1 MMKKLPRYFLIFILL
16 LAVTNS
22 FSQANIT
29 IIASAEKIPIATVS
43 AAAAGDRTFSVPFSY
58 TSDATINTLT
68 VELEFVAFG
77 GNGPSTFPIPGS
89 AATFT
94 NLPAA
99 TNAPLMATLTF
110 PSDNPITDAVTSD
123 VWTISS
129 TGGTAAGSDLSV
141 TGAGPNAGYR
151 VKFTTDNDLN
161 TITGEPTSGGGG
173 DFPLNAS
180 GPVSNVEFRDLN
192 ITQITDVAAPPS
204 FIRIE
209 NITNA
214 ASGGVSGNPI
224 ASVTRGQT
232 FPVEFTY
239 SSNVDISELTVN
251 LEVVG
256 FNGAFREFPLPG
268 TEVVL
273 TNLVAGDNLTAT
285 AMLTFPTTANVT
297 AGNGDIWTLDPSQVN
312 DDGNPRDNDPIAL
325 RNNVGSASTNY
336 RIQFTIGSGQAFSNP
351 NNGSGIRLDTFIS
364 VVNEAPATNQLILDG
379 TPNSFESTTSIPN
392 FDIMYEADRA
402 VDITVEVF
410 ANDGMG
416 NPTGVSLGGVT
427 LSNQPITTGLSTVP
441 STLTFAT
448 ALSPGDYLF
457 TGSYV
462 DTGTMANEVVASNIE
477 FTVTPVK
484 ELILDSDTT
493 TFVSATSFPDF
504 DISYQSD
511 EPVNI
516 FVEIKADDGM
526 GNPTGA
532 ALGGV
537 TLNNQAAT
545 TGSAVV
551 VNTTVGIFGMP
562 ALPLPPGDYLFTGAY
577 FPTAG
582 GAGVVADNIAFT
594 VTPVPV
600 RELILDSDTTTFVS
614 ATSFPDFDV
623 SYQSDVAVDIF
634 VEIKADDG
642 MGNPTGSALGGVT
655 LSNQP
660 ATSGSATVVNTS
672 VGVFGMAPIPPL
684 PPGNYFFTGA
694 SFGTGGGPRIA
705 DATNVPFTVT
715 AAPVSQLVLDST
727 PTTFVTTASIP
738 NFEIMYD
745 ADRAVD
751 ITVAVFAN
759 DGMGAPTGA
768 SLGGVVVT
776 NQPATTGLSTIT
788 STLTFASALP
798 PGDYLFTGS
807 FVDTGS
813 TANQV
818 DATNVAFTVTATPAP
833 VANITIIASAEA
845 IPITTVSASAT
856 GDRTFN
862 VPFTYTSDEA
872 IGTLTVELEFVAFG
886 PSGPS
891 TFPIPGSAA
900 TFTNL
905 PAATDAPL
913 MATITFPSD
922 NPITDA
928 DTGNIWTISATGGTA
943 TESDLSVVGAG
954 PNTGYRVKFTTDNDL
969 NTITGTPTSGG
980 GGDFPLN
987 ASGPISNVEFR
998 DLDILEIT
1006 DVAAPPVTDVIRIES
1021 ITNAATNGVAA
1032 IPIASVTRGQTFPVE
1047 FTYTSSVDIAELTVN
1062 LEVVGF
1068 NGPFREFPLPG
1079 TEAVL
1084 TNLVA
1089 GDNLTATAMLTFP
1102 ATAEVT
1108 AGNGD
1113 IWTLDPSQVNDDG
1126 NPRDNDP
1133 IALRNN
1139 VGSMLTNYRIQF
1151 TIGAGQTFSNPNNA
1165 GGIRLD
1171 TFISTVNDAPSGGNQ
1186 IILDGDPN
1194 SFESTTSIPNFD
1206 ISYEAAGAVD
1216 IYVEVKANDGTGM
1229 PTGASLGGV
1238 VVLNQPATTGLST
1251 ITSTL
1256 TFATALPPGDYLFTG
1271 AYFDAGGFAN
1281 KVSAADVPFTV
1292 TAATSG
1298 QIVLDGDPS
1307 TFIST
1312 TSISD
1317 FEISYEAA
1325 GAVDIYVEVKADD
1338 GSGIP
1343 SGASLGG
1350 VVVLNQPATTGL
1362 STITSTL
1369 TFATALPP
1377 GNYFFTGAYFDAGGF
1392 ANKVSATDVP
1402 FTVTAGPV
1410 NQLVLDSSPTSFVS
1424 TASIPNFDISYEAE
1438 GAVDIY
1444 IEVKADDGTGM
1455 PTGASL
1461 GGVVV
1466 LNQPATTGL
1475 STITSTLS
1483 FATPLPP
1490 GNYLF
1495 TGAYFDAGGFENRID
1510 AMDVSFTVSA
1520 APASRIS
1527 LEGNRTSFT
1536 STTSISNF
1544 RLAYQSP
1551 RAVDIYVEVRANDG
1565 TGMPTGDALGGVTLL
1580 NQAATGLSA
1589 ISLTLS
1595 FADPLL
1601 PGDYLFIAN
1610 YFDAGTFD
1618 NRVDAVSVPF
1628 TVIRTGIISD
1638 DPALFSPN
1646 PAKDIIRINN
1656 EMEVATY
1663 QVVSTSGILIME
1675 GRAEETIDISD
1686 LATGIYFLVTDK
1698 GTAKF
1703 VKI

>member
-1 MMKKLPRYFLIFILL
+1 M
-16 LAVTNS
+16 
-22 FSQANIT
+22 
-29 IIASAEKIPIATVS
+29 EK
-43 AAAAGDRTFSVPFSY
+43 F
-58 TSDATINTLT
+58 
-68 VELEFVAFG
+68 
-77 GNGPSTFPIPGS
+77 
-89 AATFT
+89 
-94 NLPAA
+94 
-99 TNAPLMATLTF
+99 
-110 PSDNPITDAVTSD
+110 
-123 VWTISS
+123 
-129 TGGTAAGSDLSV
+129 
-141 TGAGPNAGYR
+141 
-151 VKFTTDNDLN
+151 
-161 TITGEPTSGGGG
+161 
-173 DFPLNAS
+173 
-180 GPVSNVEFRDLN
+180 
-192 ITQITDVAAPPS
+192 
-204 FIRIE
+204 
-209 NITNA
+209 
-214 ASGGVSGNPI
+214 
-224 ASVTRGQT
+224 VTRICLSLMFLLTTNIVLGQ
-232 FPVEFTY
+232 
-239 SSNVDISELTVN
+239 SIS
-251 LEVVG
+251 
-256 FNGAFREFPLPG
+256 
-268 TEVVL
+268 
-273 TNLVAGDNLTAT
+273 
-285 AMLTFPTTANVT
+285 
-297 AGNGDIWTLDPSQVN
+297 
-312 DDGNPRDNDPIAL
+312 
-325 RNNVGSASTNY
+325 
-336 RIQFTIGSGQAFSNP
+336 
-351 NNGSGIRLDTFIS
+351 
-364 VVNEAPATNQLILDG
+364 LDG
-379 TPNSFESTTSIPN
+379 DPNSFVSTTSIPN
-392 FDIMYEADRA
+392 FEIMYEAAGA
-402 VDITVEVF
+402 VDIYIEVK
-410 ANDGMG
+410 ANDGAGM
-416 NPTGVSLGGVT
+416 PTGPSLGGVVA
-427 LSNQPITTGLSTVP
+427 LNQPATTGVSTIVR
-441 STLTFAT
+441 TLTFGT
-448 ALSPGDYLF
+448 AIPPGNYLF
-457 TGSYV
+457 TGAYFDAGGFV
-462 DTGTMANEVVASNIE
+462 NKVAAPDVP
-477 FTVTPVK
+477 FTVTAAPVR

-493 TFVSATSFPDF
+493 TFVSASSFPDF
-504 DISYQSD
+504 DIAYQSD
-511 EPVNI
+511 VAVDI
-516 FVEIKADDGM
+516 YVEIKADDGM

-537 TLNNQAAT
+537 TLRNQAAT
-545 TGSAVV
+545 TGSPVVINSTVRVFGAVPV
-551 VNTTVGIFGMP
+551 P
-562 ALPLPPGDYLFTGAY
+562 PLPPGDYLFTGAY
-577 FPTAG
+577 FDAG
-582 GAGVVADNIAFT
+582 GFTNQISAANIPFT
-594 VTPVPV
+594 VTPPPV

-660 ATSGSATVVNTS
+660 ATTGSVTVVNTS

-705 DATNVPFTVT
+705 DATNVPFIVT
-715 AAPVSQLVLDST
+715 AAPVSQLVLDGD
-727 PTTFVTTASIP
+727 PTSFVTTASIP
-738 NFEIMYD
+738 NFEIMYEAD
-745 ADRAVD
+745 RAVDITVAVFANDGMGAPTGASLGGVVVTNQPATTGLSTITSTLTFASALPPGDYLFTGSFVDTGSTANQVDATNVPFTVTAAPVSQLVLDGDPTSFVTTASIPNFEIMYEADRAVD

-1068 NGPFREFPLPG
+1068 NGAFREFPLPG

-1139 VGSMLTNYRIQF
+1139 VGSTLTNYRIQF

-1343 SGASLGG
+1343 TGASLGG

>member
-1 MMKKLPRYFLIFILL
+1 M
-16 LAVTNS
+16 
-22 FSQANIT
+22 
-29 IIASAEKIPIATVS
+29 EK
-43 AAAAGDRTFSVPFSY
+43 F
-58 TSDATINTLT
+58 
-68 VELEFVAFG
+68 
-77 GNGPSTFPIPGS
+77 
-89 AATFT
+89 
-94 NLPAA
+94 
-99 TNAPLMATLTF
+99 
-110 PSDNPITDAVTSD
+110 
-123 VWTISS
+123 
-129 TGGTAAGSDLSV
+129 
-141 TGAGPNAGYR
+141 
-151 VKFTTDNDLN
+151 
-161 TITGEPTSGGGG
+161 
-173 DFPLNAS
+173 
-180 GPVSNVEFRDLN
+180 
-192 ITQITDVAAPPS
+192 
-204 FIRIE
+204 
-209 NITNA
+209 
-214 ASGGVSGNPI
+214 
-224 ASVTRGQT
+224 VTRICLSLMFLLTTNIVLGQ
-232 FPVEFTY
+232 
-239 SSNVDISELTVN
+239 SIS
-251 LEVVG
+251 
-256 FNGAFREFPLPG
+256 
-268 TEVVL
+268 
-273 TNLVAGDNLTAT
+273 
-285 AMLTFPTTANVT
+285 
-297 AGNGDIWTLDPSQVN
+297 
-312 DDGNPRDNDPIAL
+312 
-325 RNNVGSASTNY
+325 
-336 RIQFTIGSGQAFSNP
+336 
-351 NNGSGIRLDTFIS
+351 
-364 VVNEAPATNQLILDG
+364 LDG
-379 TPNSFESTTSIPN
+379 DPNSFVSTTSIPN
-392 FDIMYEADRA
+392 FEIMYEAAGA
-402 VDITVEVF
+402 VDIYIEVK
-410 ANDGMG
+410 ANDGAGM
-416 NPTGVSLGGVT
+416 PTGPSLGGVVA
-427 LSNQPITTGLSTVP
+427 LNQPATTGVSTIVR
-441 STLTFAT
+441 TLTFGT
-448 ALSPGDYLF
+448 AIPPGNYLF
-457 TGSYV
+457 TGAYFDAGGFV
-462 DTGTMANEVVASNIE
+462 NKVAAPDVP
-477 FTVTPVK
+477 FTVTAAPVR

-493 TFVSATSFPDF
+493 TFVSASSFPDF
-504 DISYQSD
+504 DIAYQSD
-511 EPVNI
+511 VAVDI
-516 FVEIKADDGM
+516 YVEIKADDGM

-537 TLNNQAAT
+537 TLRNQAAT
-545 TGSAVV
+545 TGSPVVINSTVRVFGAVPV
-551 VNTTVGIFGMP
+551 P
-562 ALPLPPGDYLFTGAY
+562 PLPPGDYLFTGAY
-577 FPTAG
+577 FDAG
-582 GAGVVADNIAFT
+582 GFTNQISAANIPFT
-594 VTPVPV
+594 VTPPPV

-660 ATSGSATVVNTS
+660 ATTGSVTVVNTS

-705 DATNVPFTVT
+705 DATNVPFIVT
-715 AAPVSQLVLDST
+715 AAPVSQLVLDGD
-727 PTTFVTTASIP
+727 PTSFVTTASIP
-738 NFEIMYD
+738 NFEIMYEAD
-745 ADRAVD
+745 RAVDITVAVFANDGMGAPTGASLGGVVVTNQPATTGLSTITSTLTFASALPPGDYLFTGSFVDTGSTANQVDAANVPFTVTAAPVSQLVLDGDPASFVTTASIPNFDIMYEADRAVDITVAVFANDGMGSPTGASLGGVVVTNQPATTGLSTITSTLTFASALPPGDYLFTGSFVDTGSTANQVDATNVPFTVTAAPVSQLVLDGDPTSFVTTASIPNFEIMYEADRAVD

-1068 NGPFREFPLPG
+1068 NGAFREFPLPG

-1139 VGSMLTNYRIQF
+1139 VGSTLTNYRIQF

-1343 SGASLGG
+1343 TGASLGG